1 MAASSEI
8 RLKVVSVV
16 DLLLKAQSEKHQK
29 IELVTLFFS
38 DQKVESLFERFSVSI
53 YDLFVKHIIA
63 EELGLERAC
72 SELDKVVVQD
82 CF

>member
-29 IELVTLFFS
+29 IELVTLFFFRS
-38 DQKVESLFERFSVSI
+38 EGGV
-53 YDLFVKHIIA
+53 FV
-63 EELGLERAC
+63 
-72 SELDKVVVQD
+72 
-82 CF
+82 

>member
-1 MAASSEI
+1 MATSSEI

-16 DLLLKAQSEKHQK
+16 ELKAQSEKHQK

-53 YDLFVKHIIA
+53 YDLFVKHIIS

-72 SELDKVVVQD
+72 SDRVG
-82 CF
+82 

>member
-16 DLLLKAQSEKHQK
+16 ELKAQSEKHQK

-53 YDLFVKHIIA
+53 YDLFVKHIIS

-72 SELDKVVVQD
+72 SDRVG
-82 CF
+82 

>member
-63 EELGLERAC
+63 EELGLER
-72 SELDKVVVQD
+72 VG
-82 CF
+82 

>member
-16 DLLLKAQSEKHQK
+16 ELKAQSEKHQK

-72 SELDKVVVQD
+72 SDRVG
-82 CF
+82 